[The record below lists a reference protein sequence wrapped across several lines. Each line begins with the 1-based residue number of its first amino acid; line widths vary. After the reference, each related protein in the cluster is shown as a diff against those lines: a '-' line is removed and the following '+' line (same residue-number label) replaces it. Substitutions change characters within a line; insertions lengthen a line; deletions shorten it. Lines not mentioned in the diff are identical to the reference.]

1 MSTMLQIR
9 NVPKDLHRR
18 LKARSALAG
27 MSMSE
32 FVLREIGRELAQP
45 TREEIL
51 ERLSKLPGVR
61 LEPPPADVIRAERDS
76 R

>member
-1 MSTMLQIR
+1 MFTTLRIR
-9 NVPKDLHRR
+9 NVPKNLHRR

-32 FVLREIGRELAQP
+32 FVLRQIGREFAQP

-51 ERLSKLPGVR
+51 ERLSKLPEVR
-61 LEPPPADVIRAERDS
+61 LEPTPADVIRAERDS
-76 R
+76 